1 MSDNKDRKEQD
12 ETAKTPIEEKA
23 AIAITKSLVMQAG
36 RLTRQ
41 NLHDSGITVSN

>member
-12 ETAKTPIEEKA
+12 EAAKTPIEEKA
-23 AIAITKSLVMQAG
+23 AIAKSLVMQAG
-36 RLTRQ
+36 RLTRH